1 MMQEL
6 RLVLIV
12 LGALVIAALI
22 IHGLWSS
29 RKERPEKFA
38 DKPLGKLK
46 DGEEG
51 GFDEDGI
58 GAVRVIKSNTDKPEE
73 IQRKEPGFH
82 FDDEPAAV
90 DPLFADLK
98 ADIEPSSS
106 PVTNEE
112 KDLLFTDAPY
122 ADEADDKSTEISEPL
137 PVGESEQ
144 EEAVSESPVRQ
155 EVLIVNVQ
163 SSANDQFQGI
173 DLMNSLE
180 QNGMIHGEMDI
191 FHRHAD
197 LSGTGKV
204 LFSAANMYN
213 PGSFPLEN
221 INQFTTQGISFFMT
235 LPCYG
240 DAEQNFKLMLQTAQK
255 VADQLGGLVTDDSR
269 NLMTPQRLD
278 GYREQVKSFSEP
290 A

>member
-29 RKERPEKFA
+29 RKERPEKFG

-46 DGEEG
+46 GEKQEDSTES
-51 GFDEDGI
+51 FDDDGI
-58 GAVRVIKSNTDKPEE
+58 GAVRVIKGGTDKPEAK
-73 IQRKEPGFH
+73 QRKEPGLS
-82 FDDEPAAV
+82 FDESSESDI
-90 DPLFADLK
+90 DPLFADFK
-98 ADIEPSSS
+98 DDIDTAVPSNNAATAESNTLGE
-106 PVTNEE
+106 V
-112 KDLLFTDAPY
+112 TDAV
-122 ADEADDKSTEISEPL
+122 EVSSEVVTDPL
-137 PVGESEQ
+137 P
-144 EEAVSESPVRQ
+144 EEEVETAAPEPKQ
-155 EVLIVNVQ
+155 QVLIVNVQ
-163 SSANDQFQGI
+163 ASANSDFNGV

-213 PGSFPLEN
+213 PGSFPMEN
-221 INQFTTQGISFFMT
+221 ISQFTTEGISFFMT

-240 DAEQNFKLMLQTAQK
+240 DPEHNFKLMLQTAQK
-255 VADQLGGLVTDDSR
+255 VADQLGGLVTDDAR

-278 GYREQVKSFSEP
+278 GYRDQVKSFSEP